1 MAVNTLKT
9 RIDAPLVETDII
21 EIETPQANQANRENE
36 TPAQEENL
44 SILRNMKIGMF
55 NVGSALADLLG
66 SGVWNRIMIADLGYP
81 ATPVSLLLGLN
92 YFLSPL
98 AVWVGQRS
106 DYTNWRGYRRLPFV
120 WGGRGLMAIGF
131 LLLAF
136 MTVELA
142 ETGNDI
148 WWLGIVVSLLL
159 TSTGYVLSGSTYT
172 TLIYDRAPAH
182 QRGRAV
188 GLAWTMLLAGYAFS
202 GALTA
207 RLLPE
212 YSPEGVLGLFVA
224 VVGLM
229 VALWF
234 FSIFGEERRRP
245 SEIQR
250 RPEIRPN
257 LTDDLRTVWA
267 HRTTRLFF
275 LYIGLSFMGAF
286 AQDQILEPFGAQV
299 FDLSTGE
306 TNRFAAY
313 WGTTALLGSIFA
325 LATYRRSRQ
334 MTYARINKAGLATL
348 IATFALLAVCAF
360 GEIGSLIRPT
370 LLLLGVGLGLW
381 NIGTWGLMVSV
392 STAERAGTYLGLWTM
407 ASFLFRG
414 TGLVSGAIIRD
425 VTYRISDS
433 HSLAYGLVFVL
444 EVIILGAALWLIGK
458 LNIGAR
464 QETSQNEVL
473 MALGD

>member
-1 MAVNTLKT
+1 MAVNTLNT
-9 RIDAPLVETDII
+9 RIETLPQAETELI
-21 EIETPQANQANRENE
+21 EIETIQANLENE
-36 TPAQEENL
+36 AQEENL

-106 DYTNWRGYRRLPFV
+106 DYSNWRGYRRLPFV

-148 WWLGIVVSLLL
+148 WWLGIVLSLLL
-159 TSTGYVLSGSTYT
+159 TSTGYVFSGSVYT

-234 FSIFGEERRRP
+234 FSILGEERRRIP
-245 SEIQR
+245 DKTQQVALVQT
-250 RPEIRPN
+250 RPN
-257 LTDDLRTVWA
+257 LMDDLRTVWA
-267 HRTTRLFF
+267 NRMTRLFF

-299 FDLSTGE
+299 FELSTGE

-334 MTYARINKAGLATL
+334 MTYAKINKFGLATL

-360 GEIGSLIRPT
+360 GEIDALLRPT

-414 TGLVSGAIIRD
+414 TGLVSGAVIRD
-425 VTYRISDS
+425 VSYRLSDS

-473 MALGD
+473 MALSD